1 MRSGGVALCCN
12 TLSQLPIH
20 RQGLPVA
27 FAVRGVLECD
37 DRAAAHAYLAS
48 VPHASGQNY
57 LIGDS
62 VGIADYEC
70 SAAGIRNSL

>member
-1 MRSGGVALCCN
+1 
-12 TLSQLPIH
+12 
-20 RQGLPVA
+20 
-27 FAVRGVLECD
+27 VRGVLECD